1 MKMNESGLW
10 KVVFHLF
17 WSQMEKIKH
26 HNYLIFKTFLF
37 VFSFD
42 KPGLGE
48 VIFFFFCQGYDSV
61 INNHADTSS

>member
-1 MKMNESGLW
+1 
-10 KVVFHLF
+10 
-17 WSQMEKIKH
+17 MEKIKH

-48 VIFFFFCQGYDSV
+48 VIFFFFARVMIQ
-61 INNHADTSS
+61 